1 MWPLAGFAFG
11 AVVGAVGVALR
22 GSQIAEHARPAA
34 KAMLKAALAA
44 AHEAHVRQVEAT
56 EAVEDLYAEAEAEVM
71 AERRAHATAAAA
83 GEGHAPRVSE
93 DDLRDPH
100 VTAAVEE
107 LYKLYAETNG
117 NVTPD
122 KVAKI
127 IAMAKAKVVAEMEA
141 GKSREAASPTERR
154 S

>member
-22 GSQIAEHARPAA
+22 GAQIAEHARPAA

-44 AHEAHVRQVEAT
+44 AHEARVRQVEAT

-71 AERRAHATAAAA
+71 AERRASATAAATR
-83 GEGHAPRVSE
+83 EAPRVSDE
-93 DDLRDPH
+93 DLRDPH
-100 VTAAVEE
+100 VVAAVEE

-122 KVAKI
+122 MVAKI
-127 IAMAKAKVVAEMEA
+127 IAMAKARVVAEMA
-141 GKSREAASPTERR
+141 TGASHGATEPR